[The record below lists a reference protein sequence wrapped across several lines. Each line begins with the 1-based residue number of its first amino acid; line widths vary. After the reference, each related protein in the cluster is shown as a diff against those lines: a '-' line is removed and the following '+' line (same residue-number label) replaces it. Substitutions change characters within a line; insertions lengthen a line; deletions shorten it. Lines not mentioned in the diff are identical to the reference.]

1 MKIRSCAAT
10 FAYIAMFLFVTL
22 ISASAGPFDA
32 GHVVVTGNDATDEA
46 VAETADVELATTS
59 MRPRITGAFLQ
70 IWESDNDNSL
80 EFWRG
85 ELEAMRAAGMRI
97 VIPQYSKSSG
107 VDLTPAVE
115 LILQVAD
122 ELKMQVFIGTL
133 LDEEGWYLKKLNPL
147 FLAKERVKVAAYTT
161 ELVRRFKEYTSFRGL
176 YIPYEDNTLS
186 LPGSMGAFYGAIAEA
201 ARAEKPELKVMI
213 SPFTTPR
220 PGMAKSLPTWM
231 LRQYFK
237 SMLAKAKVD
246 IIAWQDGVGGTT
258 NQIARIPHDLA
269 PIASAARELD
279 IQIWGNCEVFHRTS
293 PLSEDFEAEPTTM
306 EILARQI
313 EGAAPFVDRFICFD
327 FNHYFSP
334 RIGPKAEQLYKD
346 YCAWVGITHKNP

>member
-1 MKIRSCAAT
+1 
-10 FAYIAMFLFVTL
+10 MFLFVAL
-22 ISASAGPFDA
+22 ISVSAGPFDS
-32 GHVVVTGNDATDEA
+32 GHIEVTGSDATDEA
-46 VAETADVELATTS
+46 AVETAGIGLATAS

-70 IWESDNDNSL
+70 LWESDNDNSI
-80 EFWRG
+80 EFWRS
-85 ELEAMRAAGMRI
+85 ELEAMCAAGMRI

-115 LILQVAD
+115 LILKVAD
-122 ELKMQVFIGTL
+122 ELKMKVFIGTL

-147 FLAKERVKVAAYTT
+147 FLAKERVKVANYTT
-161 ELVRRFKEYTSFRGL
+161 ELVRQFKEYKSFYGL

-186 LPGSMGAFYGAIAEA
+186 LPGSMGAFYGAIADA

-258 NQIARIPHDLA
+258 EQIARIPHDLA
-269 PIASAARELD
+269 PIASAARELK

-293 PLSEDFEAEPTTM
+293 PLSEAFEAGPTTM
-306 EILARQI
+306 DILARQI
-313 EGAAPFVDRFICFD
+313 ESEAPFVDRFICFD

-334 RIGPKAEQLYKD
+334 RLGSKAEQLYRD
-346 YCAWVGITHKNP
+346 YCTWVGITLQNP